1 MAGYRVECALK
12 ATIART
18 YQRFDF
24 PGKQKVVNSHT
35 HHLENLLRIAE
46 LEAHF
51 KADSQNNPQLR
62 ANWAV
67 VEDWTETSRY
77 ETRTRIQAA
86 DLYQAISQR
95 NTGILAWIRLYW

>member
-1 MAGYRVECALK
+1 LIFRDKPISRAVFVYDLTLVQEQVFTLWHCDGSDE
-12 ATIART
+12 
-18 YQRFDF
+18 
-24 PGKQKVVNSHT
+24 
-35 HHLENLLRIAE
+35 
-46 LEAHF
+46 
-51 KADSQNNPQLR
+51 ADSQNNPEFR

-67 VEDWTETSRY
+67 VRDWTETSRY